1 MVINKFTGIVF
12 STLIFGMASS
22 IVSAAD
28 NTQAQNAIAAAEKAQ
43 KKAASVDGEWR
54 DTGKI
59 IKKAKA
65 AQSEQN
71 YAQAVKL
78 ANKAARQGGLGY
90 EQAYSQR
97 ELRMPSYL
105 K

>member
-1 MVINKFTGIVF
+1 MISKFAGIVF
-12 STLIFGMASS
+12 SGLIFGLASS

-28 NTQAQNAIAAAEKAQ
+28 NTQAQNAIATAEKAQ

-65 AQSEQN
+65 AQSEGK
-71 YAQAVKL
+71 YEQAFKL
-78 ANKAARQGGLGY
+78 ANKAARQGNLGY
-90 EQAYSQR
+90 EQAYAQK
-97 ELRMPSYL
+97 ELHIPSYL

>member
-1 MVINKFTGIVF
+1 MISKITGIIFFGLV
-12 STLIFGMASS
+12 FGMASG

-28 NTQAQNAIAAAEKAQ
+28 DTQARSAIAAAENAQ

-59 IKKAKA
+59 IEKAKA
-65 AQSEQN
+65 AHEEGN
-71 YAQAVKL
+71 YDQAVKL
-78 ANKAARQGGLGY
+78 ANKAERQGELGY
-90 EQAYSQR
+90 EQAHSQ
-97 ELRMPSYL
+97 EKLQSPSYL

>member
-1 MVINKFTGIVF
+1 MISKITGIVF
-12 STLIFGMASS
+12 SGLIFGMMSG

-28 NTQAQNAIAAAEKAQ
+28 TTQAQKAIAAAENAQ

-65 AQSEQN
+65 AQSKGD

-78 ANKAARQGGLGY
+78 ANKAERQGELGY
-90 EQAYSQR
+90 EQAHSQ
-97 ELRMPSYL
+97 EKLQIPSYL